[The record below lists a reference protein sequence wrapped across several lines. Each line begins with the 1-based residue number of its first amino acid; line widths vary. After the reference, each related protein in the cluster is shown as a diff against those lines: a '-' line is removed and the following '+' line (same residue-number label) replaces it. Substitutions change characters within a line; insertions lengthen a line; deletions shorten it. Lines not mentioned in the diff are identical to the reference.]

1 MAKGLKSFLDDW
13 DETHPEDVVVIDEP
27 VSVKYDV
34 AALQHKLESQGL
46 FPVIVY
52 KHPITVEGKNSP
64 FPLVCNLLASRR
76 RCAESIGTRPERV
89 AMDYVKTISARM

>member
-34 AALQHKLESQGL
+34 TALQHKLESQGL

-76 RCAESIGTRPERV
+76 RCACALATRLACRRWLSPL
-89 AMDYVKTISARM
+89 